1 MKHALTTFVVCSVLA
16 GGAMADANSDLYYN
30 LKKSGD
36 EIPQWLVDEL
46 FPMRGEGS
54 LITAFGGEDAGSA
67 GIIPFAPGF
76 VYTDSDNTVGA
87 ADDLPVGVTAPTS
100 CNGGLYSTSFDA
112 GDKWYTF
119 TLPAGYTVSA
129 STCNAATYDTCLGIF
144 DASGT
149 LVAADDDG
157 AGCSGFSSLIEGCC
171 LEAGTYYVVVDGYSF
186 GDEGSYTLSVEFSV
200 DPCIIVDPCDTFTT
214 TPISLPYHG
223 TGSNVGAQDIYGSVA
238 GDVAY
243 TFTLTADSYVEL
255 ATCFPGTGFDTDSH
269 WFTGNGP
276 CDPMSTYLGYNDG
289 ESACSWATHVIFD
302 CDLPLTAG
310 TYTVI
315 ITGYTTNEGDF
326 EMDLHASACGTAGT
340 EDVPVAFELGQAFPN
355 PFNPST
361 TINFTMGETAN
372 ANLTVYNMAGQA
384 VATLV
389 NGIVGAGS
397 QSVVFDA
404 SNLTSGVYVYTLT
417 VGGQSMTEKM
427 VLVK

>member
-1 MKHALTTFVVCSVLA
+1 M
-16 GGAMADANSDLYYN
+16 
-30 LKKSGD
+30 
-36 EIPQWLVDEL
+36 
-46 FPMRGEGS
+46 
-54 LITAFGGEDAGSA
+54 LI
-67 GIIPFAPGF
+67 
-76 VYTDSDNTVGA
+76 
-87 ADDLPVGVTAPTS
+87 
-100 CNGGLYSTSFDA
+100 
-112 GDKWYTF
+112 
-119 TLPAGYTVSA
+119 
-129 STCNAATYDTCLGIF
+129 
-144 DASGT
+144 
-149 LVAADDDG
+149 
-157 AGCSGFSSLIEGCC
+157 
-171 LEAGTYYVVVDGYSF
+171 
-186 GDEGSYTLSVEFSV
+186 
-200 DPCIIVDPCDTFTT
+200 PCDTFTS
-214 TPISLPYHG
+214 TPIALPYHG
-223 TGSNVGAQDIYGSVA
+223 TGTNVGAQDIYGSVA

-243 TFTLTADSYVEL
+243 TFTLAADSYVEL
-255 ATCFPGTGFDTDSH
+255 ATCFPGTAIDTDSH

-289 ESACSWATHVIFD
+289 ESACNWATHVIFD

-315 ITGYTTNEGDF
+315 ITGFTTAEGDF

-361 TINFTMGETAN
+361 TIDFTMGETAD

-389 NGIVGAGS
+389 NGMVGAGA

-417 VGGQSMTEKM
+417 VGGQTLSEKM